1 MKRLGTII
9 SVAIFAA
16 VGAASGMLLTECQQR
31 LSVHVPYAVLL
42 LGFAA
47 VFYIGIMLH
56 TVIHEAGHLVGG
68 LLTGYK
74 FVSFRVGSVIWTKKG
89 NKLSCGRLKIAG
101 TGGQCLMAPP
111 RLVEGKMPV
120 ALYNLGGILM
130 GLIASGVFA
139 ALCLAFENVPL
150 LWTGFAII
158 AIVGVAL
165 ALINA
170 IPLKGG
176 YNDGSNL
183 LYLRKNPD
191 AVYAL
196 WLQLAVNAYISMG
209 TRLKDM
215 PAVWFEKRDNED
227 LGNNIMSAVAV
238 LRVNRFMDGMKLE
251 EARAE
256 AERILKDG
264 SVITMYKHLL
274 RLELIYI
281 GLVKGDTESVDR
293 LYTTELK
300 KFMRAMKA
308 FPSVP
313 RTEYV
318 YALLYEKNPQHMAE
332 KKAAFEKAAARYPY
346 QHEMESER
354 ELIAYAE
361 KIAYN

>member
-9 SVAIFAA
+9 SVAVFAA

-47 VFYIGIMLH
+47 VFYVGIILH

-68 LLTGYK
+68 LLTGYR
-74 FVSFRVGSVIWTKKG
+74 FVSFRVGSVIWTKNG
-89 NKLSCGRLKIAG
+89 DKLKRGRLKIAG

-111 RLVEGKMPV
+111 RLVNGKMPV

-150 LWTGFAII
+150 LWTALAIFA
-158 AIVGVAL
+158 VMGVAL

-170 IPLKGG
+170 IPLKDG

-183 LYLRKNPD
+183 VYLRKNPD
-191 AVYAL
+191 AAYAL
-196 WLQLAVNAYISMG
+196 WLQLAVNAYNSMG
-209 TRLKDM
+209 TRLRDM
-215 PAVWFEKRDNED
+215 PAVWFEKHDNED
-227 LGNNIMSAVAV
+227 LDNNLMSTVAV
-238 LRVNRFMDGMKLE
+238 MRVNRFMDGMKLE

-264 SVITMYKHLL
+264 RLVATYKHLL
-274 RLELIYI
+274 QLELVYI
-281 GLVKGDTESVDR
+281 GLVKGDMENVDR
-293 LYTTELK
+293 LYTPELK

-332 KKAAFEKAAARYPY
+332 KKAAFEKAAAKYPY

-354 ELIAYAE
+354 ELIEYAE